1 MSDLLAMIN
10 KSNSL
15 PLRTQVENY
24 WIHDVAHLGIDTIS
38 YRVEDMRLNRQL
50 LLTEYYPSDIA
61 KRHIKHDGTYTVYVH
76 PTQNNIFT
84 KAKEQILNVYSTL
97 KGFQHTAINS
107 FHSSFE
113 ANGTIY
119 TVSDYIN
126 VTTLEQQ
133 LNQKVKYSENEIGV
147 FAKSLVGALAALQ
160 YRSLSAQ
167 YIQPDTIYINKE
179 GYAVVSAVTGFV
191 PSESVNIGDV
201 IYNIGLLMY
210 AMLKGSIEEADEKV
224 EELIANDSYSVVLCG
239 LINRMLSPELSNRP
253 KTLQEVQA
261 LLCDY
266 YIKEYPCELKKPIV
280 PEAKTNPLSSM
291 ARLASTAVVLF
302 FGVYVLYYQPKELKI
317 EEISMFESSQYH
329 LAAYF
334 GSVEA
339 QRTLGQMYE
348 KGQSVERDVA
358 EAVQWYEKAA
368 KRGDLYSQLSLG
380 HLYKNGIDIAQ
391 DYDKTLNWF
400 SEAAKQGSAVAQYN
414 MGYFYYSG
422 IGTIQDKRESLK
434 WYEMAAE
441 QNYENASYL
450 VGQIYYEGDG
460 IKKDYKQAL
469 AWFQKASAAGDSDA
483 LMVIGYLYERGYG
496 VEQNDKMAFQW
507 YMKAAQKGNPKAQY
521 NIANSYEYGRGTD
534 INLMDA
540 MLWYKKVTEQNKFI
554 TSGEVT
560 RVVNKIN
567 QQKHVQESKKLLV
580 KSKKTPTK
588 SFTVSYSKEY
598 KTAYQYEKQKDHK
611 NALKYYLL
619 AAEQGEHKAQYK
631 VGWLYQW
638 GEKMKR
644 DSIKAMYWYKKAAA
658 QENIHAYYQIS
669 KLYGG
674 NQKGN
679 RDIPYD
685 PHLAFQWC
693 KKAATN
699 GLGIAQKI
707 LGYFY
712 EFGKGTKVDYHKA
725 LYWYEQGASQG
736 YKMDERSLAILK
748 KKIAME

>member
-1 MSDLLAMIN
+1 MIN

-15 PLRTQVENY
+15 PSRTQVGHY
-24 WIHDVAHLGIDTIS
+24 WIHNVVHLGIDTIS
-38 YRVEDMRLNRQL
+38 YLAEDMRLNRQL
-50 LLTEYYPSDIA
+50 LLTEYYPPDIA
-61 KRHIKHDGTYTVYVH
+61 KRHIKDDGTYTVYVH

-84 KAKEQILNVYSTL
+84 MAKEQTLNVYSTL
-97 KGFQHTAINS
+97 KGFQHTAITS

-119 TVSDYIN
+119 TVSDYIDIK
-126 VTTLEQQ
+126 TLEQQ
-133 LNQKVKYSENEIGV
+133 IEQKVKYSENEIGV

-160 YRSLSAQ
+160 YRSLSIQ
-167 YIQPDTIYINKE
+167 YICSDTIYINKE
-179 GYAVVSAVTGFV
+179 GYAILSAVTGFV
-191 PSESVNIGDV
+191 PSESVNIEDV

-210 AMLKGSIEEADEKV
+210 KMLKGSIEEADETV
-224 EELIANDSYSVVLCG
+224 GELIADDSYSVVFRD

-253 KTLQEVQA
+253 KSLQEVQA

-266 YIKEYPCELKKPIV
+266 YIEDYPCELKKPIV
-280 PEAKTNPLSSM
+280 HETKTNPLSSM

-302 FGVYVLYYQPKELKI
+302 FGIYVLYYQPKELKI
-317 EEISMFESSQYH
+317 EEISTLESTQYH

-348 KGQSVERDVA
+348 KGMGVELDVPV
-358 EAVQWYEKAA
+358 AVEWYAKAA

-380 HLYKNGIDIAQ
+380 HLYTNGIGIGQ
-391 DYDKTLNWF
+391 DYEKAFNWF
-400 SEAAKQGSAVAQYN
+400 GEAAKQGSAVAQYN
-414 MGYFYYSG
+414 TGYFYYNG
-422 IGTIQDKRESLK
+422 LGVIEDKKEALK
-434 WYEMAAE
+434 WYEKAAE
-441 QNYENASYL
+441 QGHENASYL

-460 IKKDYKQAL
+460 VEKDYKQAL
-469 AWFQKASAAGDSDA
+469 AWFQKASATGDINA
-483 LMVIGYLYERGYG
+483 PMVIAYLYERGYG

-507 YMKAAQKGNPKAQY
+507 YMKAAQKGHPKAQY
-521 NIANSYEYGRGTD
+521 NIANSYEYGHGTD
-534 INLMDA
+534 VNLAHA
-540 MLWYKKVTEQNKFI
+540 MLWYKKVTKQNGYI
-554 TSGEVT
+554 TSAEVT

-567 QQKHVQESKKLLV
+567 QQKHTQESKKLLV
-580 KSKKTPTK
+580 KSKRTPTK
-588 SFTVSYSKEY
+588 SFSVSYSKEY

-619 AAEQGEHKAQYK
+619 AAEQGDHKAQYK
-631 VGWLYQW
+631 AGWLYQW
-638 GEKMKR
+638 GEKMRR
-644 DSIKAMYWYKKAAA
+644 DAVKAMYWYKKAAA
-658 QENIHAYYQIS
+658 QGNVHAYYQIS

-693 KKAATN
+693 EKAATN

-736 YKMDERSLAILK
+736 YKMNERSLAILK